1 MQTKNSQSKS
11 ILKGK
16 CPRCREGDMFKYSLF
31 SFRFS
36 TTHERCPVC
45 NLRYEIEPGFFW
57 GAMYISYA
65 FSVAIVAAVI
75 IGTTV
80 LMPEPAYW
88 NYIVNVLIALL
99 LFSPVSFR
107 YARVLMLHLFSGV
120 KYDPKI
126 EKKEENVNV
135 E

>member
-1 MQTKNSQSKS
+1 
-11 ILKGK
+11 
-16 CPRCREGDMFKYSLF
+16 MFKYSLF

-36 TTHERCPVC
+36 ATHERCSVC
-45 NLRYEIEPGFFW
+45 DLRYEIEPGFFW

-80 LMPEPAYW
+80 LMTEPSYW
-88 NYIVNVLIALL
+88 NYIIHVVIALL

-120 KYDPKI
+120 KYDPEI
-126 EKKEENVNV
+126 EKKEGEVAV
-135 E
+135 K